1 MKFLVPDQ
9 VTFIYYTDST
19 PAFVEHVSFFQLQEL
34 RKELDILLQEKIES
48 PHPVDWKDTKS
59 RDCAVLSA
67 IIDLIKTQERATPRS
82 LPPRLQDGHH
92 SWQACSVPGK
102 ATLHPSSIM
111 V

>member
-9 VTFIYYTDST
+9 VTFIYYTDSR

-67 IIDLIKTQERATPRS
+67 IIDLIKTQETAAPRS
-82 LPPRLQDGHH
+82 LPPRFQDGSR
-92 SWQACSVPGK
+92 SWPAFSVPGE
-102 ATLHPSSIM
+102 ATLPLSSIT